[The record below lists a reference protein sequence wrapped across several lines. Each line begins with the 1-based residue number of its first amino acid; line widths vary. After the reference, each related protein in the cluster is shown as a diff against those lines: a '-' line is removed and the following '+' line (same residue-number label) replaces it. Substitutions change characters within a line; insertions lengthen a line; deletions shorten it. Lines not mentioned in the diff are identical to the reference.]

1 MTFYTYQDYSATAV
15 KRNRNR
21 FRAGRVCS
29 INGLQCDADERCN
42 HCNVPII
49 AAIKGELKE

>member
-15 KRNRNR
+15 VRNRNQ

-29 INGLQCDADERCN
+29 INGLQCDTDERCN